1 MSGAEQD
8 AERARVLEELA
19 EQAARAV
26 VALLAEEDGRQAALE
41 ELAARQAAAVDRLNR
56 QAR

>member
-1 MSGAEQD
+1 MSGAEWD

-19 EQAARAV
+19 EQSARAV